1 MVYVAICYY
10 AFLLL
15 GTSAAAKFLRDNGI
29 ALFMV
34 QDEILNLLQKADMTF
49 TSPEHPPLTEQAQ
62 KALDWAVEEK
72 LKSARNSRITRYFQ
86 NAHYNKAEN
95 LEMYFNRA
103 ILSLIH
109 RRAPNS
115 ILSD

>member
-72 LKSARNSRITRYFQ
+72 LKSEKPAFCSKF
-86 NAHYNKAEN
+86 
-95 LEMYFNRA
+95 
-103 ILSLIH
+103 
-109 RRAPNS
+109 
-115 ILSD
+115 